1 MDMIHYI
8 FSNFIFHTKKCTFTY
23 YLPYQKDTG
32 MYDKGLGVRLGCVNL
47 SFKFAELLTKIA
59 LHKNK

>member
-1 MDMIHYI
+1 MHI
-8 FSNFIFHTKKCTFTY
+8 Y

-32 MYDKGLGVRLGCVNL
+32 MCDKGLGVRLGCVNL